1 MTTSDEKATLRWET
15 YAVRARRWAKSDA
28 AHRRRI
34 RRLIFLGVL
43 VLCAWASLGWDARAA
58 VATIPGLLILAT
70 ALTLACSKRRKLK
83 RQRPRE
89 PY

>member
-1 MTTSDEKATLRWET
+1 MTTNDEKATLRWES
-15 YAVRARRWAKSDA
+15 YAIRARRWAKSAA

-43 VLCAWASLGWDARAA
+43 VFCAWARLGWDARAA
-58 VATIPGLLILAT
+58 LATIPCLLILAT
-70 ALTLACSKRRKLK
+70 ALTLVISKWRKLK
-83 RQRPRE
+83 GQRPRE